1 MRVTFRYHKTG
12 REKVVSER
20 DADLLTR
27 LNIGAVVTAG
37 GNRPTYQTRDMQAA
51 APVAVEPP
59 AAAEPVPSPATPEE
73 EFDDITEARAETD
86 TQEPAVAPRRRGRPP
101 RVAE

>member
-27 LNIGAVVTAG
+27 LNIGVVVTAG

-51 APVAVEPP
+51 APLP
-59 AAAEPVPSPATPEE
+59 AAAQHVPSPDTPEDPAE
-73 EFDDITEARAETD
+73 EFDDITEARAESD